1 MNPLNRT
8 HAKAR
13 QGGFTL
19 IELMIVV
26 AIIAILAAVALPQ
39 YQNYVAKSQTSAA
52 LAELTPGKLG
62 VETIYAEGGPTTSD
76 LGDIGMTDQTSRCS
90 DIALTMAPTGAA
102 SLICTLVGSGKV
114 NGTLTLARDIQGA
127 WSCSGSMSDKTLL
140 PSNCRSTT
148 P

>member
-1 MNPLNRT
+1 MNHLNRT

-26 AIIAILAAVALPQ
+26 AIIAILAAIALPQ

-62 VETIYAEGGPTTSD
+62 VETIYAEGAPTTSK
-76 LGDIGMTDQTSRCS
+76 LQDIGMTDSTSRCS
-90 DIALTMAPTGAA
+90 AIALTMAPTGVA

-114 NGTLTLARDIQGA
+114 NGTLTLARDLQGA
-127 WSCSGSMSDKTLL
+127 WTCSGSMTDQTLL
-140 PSNCRSTT
+140 PTNCRAT

>member
-26 AIIAILAAVALPQ
+26 AIIAILAAIAMPQ

-52 LAELTPGKLG
+52 LSELTPGKIG
-62 VETIYAEGGPTTSD
+62 VETIYAEGGVMATDVKEVGLQDTTA
-76 LGDIGMTDQTSRCS
+76 RCS
-90 DIALTMAPTGAA
+90 TITMDMRDTGVANLTCAL
-102 SLICTLVGSGKV
+102 VKNGKV
-114 NGTLTLARDIQGA
+114 TGDLVLARSSAGE
-127 WSCSGSMSDKTLL
+127 WSCSSTMPDKELL
-140 PSNCRSTT
+140 PNICRA
-148 P
+148 